1 MSIARVNSIAGSSVP
16 YADIS
21 MTSYASER
29 FDSTAGQM
37 VYNVTNSLIDSK
49 ANVKVYLNDTEIST
63 WSWTGNKQITL
74 TSVTIVLGDI
84 VRVFLLPGDGIFK
97 KNLPFKNAFASS
109 EQTITLGGL
118 LTIAHGLGAVPTLF
132 TPQLICKTADN
143 GWAVNDVIQQG
154 VSGIVMYADATN
166 VYVRFSNTSI
176 PSLNK
181 TTGATVSLTPASW
194 RLIMKAYL

>member
-1 MSIARVNSIAGSSVP
+1 MSTARVNSIVGSSVP

-49 ANVKVYLNDTEIST
+49 ANVKVYLNADEIST

-74 TSVTIVLGDI
+74 TSVTIVLGDV

-118 LTIAHGLGAVPTLF
+118 LTIAHGLGATPTLF
-132 TPQLICKTADN
+132 TPQLVCKTADN
-143 GWAVNDVIQQG
+143 GWAVNDVIQQSVNG
-154 VSGIVMYADATN
+154 MVMYADATN
-166 VYVRFSNTSI
+166 VYVRVSNTAI
-176 PSLNK
+176 QSLNK

>member
-1 MSIARVNSIAGSSVP
+1 MSIARVNSIVGSSVP
-16 YADIS
+16 YTDIS

-29 FDSTAGQM
+29 FDSIAGQM
-37 VYNVTNSLIDSK
+37 VYTVTNSLIDSK

-143 GWAVNDVIQQG
+143 GWAVNDVIQQS

-181 TTGATVSLTPASW
+181 ITGTAVNLTVASW